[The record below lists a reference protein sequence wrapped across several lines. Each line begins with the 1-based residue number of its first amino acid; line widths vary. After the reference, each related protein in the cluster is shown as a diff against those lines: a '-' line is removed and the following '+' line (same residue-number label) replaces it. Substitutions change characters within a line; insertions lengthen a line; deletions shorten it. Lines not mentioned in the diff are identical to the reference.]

1 MNIGFIGLGHLGTPI
16 AENLLEHYTGI
27 MVYNRTISKAK
38 LLEEKGAVVCESVK
52 QLASACDIVFTIVSN
67 DDALKQITD
76 WEDGIAANLKP
87 GGIHIS
93 MSTVLPATSDELFK
107 LHQQYEN
114 HYIACP
120 VSGRPDA
127 AKNKQLNF
135 MISGDSEIIDTIK
148 PLLNNA
154 GAVAI
159 WEYGTAPGASNV
171 AKLCTNYMILGAIQ
185 SMSEGINL
193 ARKSGIDETAWMKM
207 MTTTLFNCGIYI
219 NYGDIILKDKFHPVA
234 FTLELGLKD
243 ATLINQQAETV
254 GASMPLAALAKKEFE
269 ELLKDGFG
277 DFDWS
282 ALALSV
288 K

>member
-1 MNIGFIGLGHLGTPI
+1 MQIGFIGLGHLGTPI
-16 AENLLEHYTGI
+16 AENLLEQHKG
-27 MVYNRTISKAK
+27 MRVYNRTISKAK
-38 LLEEKGAVVCESVK
+38 LLEEKGAIVCESIK
-52 QLASACDIVFTIVSN
+52 QLAAACDVVFTMVSN

-127 AKNKQLNF
+127 ARNKQLNF
-135 MISGDSEIIDTIK
+135 IVSGNNEIINTVK
-148 PLLNNA
+148 PLLTDA
-154 GAVAI
+154 GAAAI

-171 AKLCTNYMILGAIQ
+171 AKLCTNYLILGAIQ
-185 SMSEGINL
+185 SMSEAVNL

-207 MTTTLFNCGIYI
+207 MTATLFNCGIYI

-243 ATLINQQAETV
+243 ATLINQQAETA
-254 GASMPLAALAKKEFE
+254 GASMPLGALIKKEFE
-269 ELLKDGFG
+269 QLVKDGFG

>member
-16 AENLLEHYTGI
+16 AENLLEHHTGM

-52 QLASACDIVFTIVSN
+52 QLASACDIIFTIVSN

-93 MSTVLPATSDELFK
+93 MSTVLPVTSNELFK

-127 AKNKQLNF
+127 ARNKQLNF
-135 MISGDSEIIDTIK
+135 IVSGSNEIINTIK
-148 PLLNNA
+148 PLLTNA
-154 GAVAI
+154 GAAAI
-159 WEYGTAPGASNV
+159 WEFGAEPGASNV
-171 AKLCTNYMILGAIQ
+171 AKLCTNYLILGAIQ
-185 SMSEGINL
+185 SISEGINL
-193 ARKSGIDETAWMKM
+193 ARKSGIDEAAWMNM
-207 MTTTLFNCGIYI
+207 MTATLFNCGIYKS
-219 NYGDIILKDKFHPVA
+219 YGDIILKDTFHPVA

-243 ATLINQQAETV
+243 ATLINQQAETA
-254 GASMPLAALAKKEFE
+254 GASMPLAALIKNEFE
-269 ELLKDGFG
+269 ELLKGGFG